1 MREKVLDYINEFG
14 SITTFQ
20 AFMDLGCTRLSEYIR
35 ELRLEYNINDEW
47 MEGINRFGKKI
58 KYKKYY
64 MEVNNEE
71 NNL

>member
-1 MREKVLDYINEFG
+1 MREKVLDYINKFG

-47 MEGINRFGKKI
+47 IEGINRISKKI

-64 MEVNNEE
+64 MEVNNEV

>member
-35 ELRLEYNINDEW
+35 ELRLEYNIQDEW
-47 MEGINRFGKKI
+47 IEGTNRFGKKI
-58 KYKKYY
+58 KYKNYY